1 MIHKTVA
8 LSWGLMMRQRRRCSA
23 CDRDL
28 PLWVRADK
36 RSCDA
41 KCRMRASRMRK
52 ATDAPLTPRA
62 YRVRQPIPR
71 KHHSPALL
79 RIAGVMQAR
88 AEQAERER
96 NAWQQR
102 HNDQAAELMQLRAEL
117 AAQKQTA
124 AELERAHVA
133 ERQKLI
139 KELEQQQHEYGQQVI
154 EKQQRAH
161 AAVQEAL
168 RREFAE
174 KLVARDEMLAQAL
187 AQLDRMTEE
196 REELRERLEESESS
210 QEELQQESARR
221 ESAEETLRQQSV
233 ERAQLA
239 KVNGELRARL
249 ERQTMECQEL
259 NRANSE
265 LNKRLAQPT
274 AEHAAQDRTIS
285 ELRTKLEQT
294 ERAHKEVSE
303 VADSQRR
310 TIRYEQQRRAELEK
324 QLDMAL
330 KAPKTPAQ
338 NPQDSNLAASAW
350 AAHQRAEQLA
360 IENQQLRRHRDAVAH
375 ERERLSNGILRIM
388 SPGQYLDHATSAGYD
403 PTRDPLIQQKCHE
416 LRVLDYYSR
425 WQRTYMQRV
434 TARKLKEQRTIDEQ
448 AIEAALTDRWK
459 LMTKPLVSLGSEPKW
474 IIVGFMLDE
483 RSEAFLQKQSEER
496 SRRMRLRMN
505 W

>member
-8 LSWGLMMRQRRRCSA
+8 LSWGLMMRQRRRCAA

-52 ATDAPLTPRA
+52 AADAPLTPRA
-62 YRVRQPIPR
+62 YRVHQPIPR

-88 AEQAERER
+88 AEQSERDR

-124 AELERAHVA
+124 AEQERAHVA
-133 ERQKLI
+133 ERQK
-139 KELEQQQHEYGQQVI
+139 HEYGQQLI
-154 EKQQRAH
+154 GKQQRAH

-174 KLVARDEMLAQAL
+174 KLVARDETLAHAL

-196 REELRERLEESESS
+196 RDELRERLEESESS

-239 KVNGELRARL
+239 KVNGELRAKL

-265 LNKRLAQPT
+265 LNRRLAQPT
-274 AEHAAQDRTIS
+274 AEHPAQDRTIS

-324 QLDMAL
+324 QLDTAL
-330 KAPKTPAQ
+330 KAPKSPAQ